1 MLKDFLTLDISPDAS
16 DEQIRE
22 AYLHL
27 IKKHPPEKD
36 PVNFQRIN
44 SAYEAVKDKRSRV
57 RTRIFFSA
65 TVKDPEQSLLELA
78 KSRKI
83 RRKSAGLK
91 KLIKACHE
99 VQKDFKGSM

>member
-1 MLKDFLTLDISPDAS
+1 MLKHFLTLDISPDAS
-16 DEQIRE
+16 DKQIRE

-36 PVNFQRIN
+36 PVNFQKIN
-44 SAYEAVKDKRSRV
+44 GAYEAVKDKRSRV
-57 RTRIFFSA
+57 RTRIFFST

-83 RRKSAGLK
+83 RRKSAGLN
-91 KLIKACHE
+91 KLIKACHA
-99 VQKDFKGSM
+99 VQKEFKGSM